1 MKPGAL
7 ATVMLA
13 TMLTAVA
20 VAGCGSSS
28 PGITEDAS
36 NQLQLQ
42 VQAVRNAATTRDPS
56 LAQAHL
62 AELRRTVTQLRDRHK
77 ISGDRATKVLDAAA
91 QVETQ
96 LQTIPTTTTTTT
108 TTVTPPPPARDK
120 GDHGKDKKGKGG
132 G

>member
-56 LAQAHL
+56 LAQARL

-108 TTVTPPPPARDK
+108 TTVTAPPPARDK